1 MLMELQHLKVNEA
14 YRGVSA
20 SLLFRSFLTLIRS
33 EYHSL
38 TAERGVLTTVERD
51 NKAAKM
57 MLRITIWR
65 DLEDGSSGL
74 LIGGGGRTDD
84 IAIWEFPR

>member
-1 MLMELQHLKVNEA
+1 MEFQSLKANEA

-20 SLLFRSFLTLIRS
+20 SLLFRSFLTLTRS
-33 EYHSL
+33 EYHSW
-38 TAERGVLTTVERD
+38 TAKRGVLTTVERD

-65 DLEDGSSGL
+65 DLE
-74 LIGGGGRTDD
+74 GGTNGPLVRDVGRTDD
-84 IAIWEFPR
+84 IAVSDFPR